1 MLSAQAPQSIQIVEN
16 RSISV
21 IFRMFCSRSIEYPV
35 YFNERILEQGDSLI
49 AELLQNRKAL
59 IVTTP
64 TVARFY

>member
-1 MLSAQAPQSIQIVEN
+1 
-16 RSISV
+16 
-21 IFRMFCSRSIEYPV
+21 
-35 YFNERILEQGDSLI
+35 LEQGDSLI